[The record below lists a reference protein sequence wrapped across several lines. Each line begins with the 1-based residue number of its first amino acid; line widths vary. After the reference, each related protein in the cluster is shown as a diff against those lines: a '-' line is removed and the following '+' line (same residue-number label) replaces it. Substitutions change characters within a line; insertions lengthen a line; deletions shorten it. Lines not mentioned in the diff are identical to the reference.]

1 MDNQDLEIQASL
13 ELDLE
18 PLKRSLSE
26 SEQLLQQGM
35 QRMAQFAA
43 GGDRPVVQ
51 SSGDGSA
58 PIAPLPQPPAGGTP
72 PPIAPTPV
80 PTPTLPQP
88 PEAPQQNQIESLRAE
103 MELIK
108 KYSQTSPDV
117 AMAALTGQGGLNH
130 RALRMG
136 VKDGGENAAEYQE
149 LVSALKD
156 LTGEVRKGAK
166 GDGDSGG
173 KDPMSQLLGVVRGN
187 ALMGTAMSIGNNIA
201 GGSLLT
207 AGGQTIGAGIGALV
221 GGPAGLAAGAT
232 IGGMVGGAGDMFLGG
247 AKPNEKFLQDRTDT
261 AARFGDF
268 GQLNGGLSF
277 DSIAGMKRSGYSVQD
292 TLGTI
297 DSLRERRVIT
307 GDVDEADK
315 ALVESL
321 QELTRATGI
330 NTNALVESY
339 SSYRNLGGKQ
349 DPNEYMSQVVSAAI
363 DSGFQGNI
371 QQYQELAGSASQQ
384 LAYSSVSA
392 DTDGSGSRA
401 VMGAIKGL
409 MGGDSSTAA
418 LLRDNRALGGA
429 MLNDFTNKGGA
440 QQYSYD
446 SAAMQIAGID
456 AAKTDAAFN
465 SPEDRIRNAAMRYG
479 AVSQNVFGDQD
490 QGVLKQNIQND
501 PNYLNKLL
509 SSDKGMQD
517 RVNTQFQAQFGK
529 LPTAAEAK
537 TFTEIASNQIT
548 NDGKIDLGVDMG
560 NGALSKQLGESQKSD
575 AEKAR
580 EAADRRATEQMRIFE
595 SMLGVQTQ
603 MDKTMGDIYKEIA
616 DVAKEARRLYTELKP
631 AIDGI
636 VELVKLVT
644 NLVPKSNPVT
654 AIAGAADF
662 VAKAKTDPMG
672 AAGDA
677 AKSALDV
684 GLPMM
689 GPTAP
694 LIKAGMR
701 AAGMVPDNDKGFF
714 GNLADDSKEMSGKF
728 LKYAMPGIGT
738 FNMGMDLMSGLK
750 GDKPQPHAKFKDTP
764 SEGVFA
770 TPDYNLFEFAPG
782 DRVQASAS
790 ASGFTSGNDM
800 GGGGMTYSP
809 TIIVNAD
816 RDSDVAAIVAEVKA
830 ALSNAQDAF
839 TAQWDGNRSAGGGGR
854 VASNY
859 G

>member
-1 MDNQDLEIQASL
+1 MDENQLEIQASL

-18 PLKRSLSE
+18 PLKRSISE
-26 SEQLLQQGM
+26 SEALLQQGM
-35 QRMAQFAA
+35 QRMAQFSA

-51 SSGDGSA
+51 STSDGSA
-58 PIAPLPQPPAGGTP
+58 PLPPLPQPPSGGTP
-72 PPIAPTPV
+72 SPIAPPPV
-80 PTPTLPQP
+80 PTTNLPQP
-88 PEAPQQNQIESLRAE
+88 PEAPQQNQIESLRE
-103 MELIK
+103 EFRRIQ
-108 KYSQTSPDV
+108 SVGESSPDV
-117 AMAALTGQGGLNH
+117 ALAMLQSRGGLNY
-130 RALRMG
+130 RVAQSAAN
-136 VKDGGENAAEYQE
+136 DGGETADYQD
-149 LVSALKD
+149 LIVSLKT
-156 LTGEVRKGAK
+156 LTEQIRKAAK
-166 GDGDSGG
+166 GEDN
-173 KDPMSQLLGVVRGN
+173 DPMSQLLGVVRGN
-187 ALMGTAMSIGNNIA
+187 ALMGTAMSIGQNVM

-221 GGPAGLAAGAT
+221 GGPAGMMAGSAL
-232 IGGMVGGAGDMFLGG
+232 GGMVGGAGDMFLGA
-247 AKPNEKFLQDRTDT
+247 AKPNEKFLQDRTDA

-297 DSLRERRVIT
+297 DTLRERRVIT

-330 NTNALVESY
+330 NTTALVESY
-339 SSYRNLGGKQ
+339 STYRNLGGKQ
-349 DPNEYMSQVVSAAI
+349 DPQQYMSQVVSAAI
-363 DSGFQGNI
+363 DSGFKGNV

-429 MLNDFTNKGGA
+429 MLSDFTSKGGA

-456 AAKTDAAFN
+456 AAKTDAAYN
-465 SPEDRIRNAAMRYG
+465 SPEDRVRNAAMRYG

-490 QGVLKQNIQND
+490 QNILKQNIKND

-548 NDGKIDLGVDMG
+548 NDGKIDLGVDLG
-560 NGALSKQLGESQKSD
+560 NGSLSKQLGESQKSD

-580 EAADRRATEQMRIFE
+580 EAADARATEQMRIFE
-595 SMLGVQTQ
+595 SMLGVQTK
-603 MDKTMGDIYKEIA
+603 MDETMAKIYSEIA
-616 DVAKEARRLYTELKP
+616 DMAKEAKRLYTELKP

-636 VELVKLVT
+636 LELVKLV
-644 NLVPKSNPVT
+644 NGLAPKSNPVP
-654 AIAGAADF
+654 AIAGMADTVEQAKKDPIGAIGN
-662 VAKAKTDPMG
+662 VAKSTLENSPFLPSNMPIVGGFIKG
-672 AAGDA
+672 AE
-677 AKSALDV
+677 
-684 GLPMM
+684 
-689 GPTAP
+689 
-694 LIKAGMR
+694 R
-701 AAGMVPDNDKGFF
+701 AAGLRKDGS
-714 GNLADDSKEMSGKF
+714 GNVIQDFLQDGMDSTSRI
-728 LKYAMPGIGT
+728 LKYANPIMGPL
-738 FNMGMDLMSGLK
+738 NMAGDVLGGLA
-750 GDKPQPHAKFKDTP
+750 KPKPHAKFKDTP
-764 SEGVFA
+764 GPVMA

-782 DRVQASAS
+782 DTVQASAT

-800 GGGGMTYSP
+800 NSGGTVFAP

-816 RDSDVAAIVAEVKA
+816 RDSDVATIVAEVKA
-830 ALSNAQDAF
+830 ALSQASDAF
-839 TAQWDGNRSAGGGGR
+839 TAQWDSNRSGGGGGR